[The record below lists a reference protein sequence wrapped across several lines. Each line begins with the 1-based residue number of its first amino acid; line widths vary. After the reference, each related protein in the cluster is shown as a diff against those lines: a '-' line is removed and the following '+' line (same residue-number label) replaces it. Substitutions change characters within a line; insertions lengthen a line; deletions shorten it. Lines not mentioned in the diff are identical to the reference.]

1 MRQCRYNR
9 GMLLLSSTGERASA
23 KVRRRKVWILGAL
36 LFGCA
41 VQAPIASVELS
52 IPVLAPVDSW
62 VIQLQGIEPA
72 ATTRALCRRNVDM
85 VVLEP
90 MRSQQNEE
98 TFPMRELVTK
108 VQQSAGGTLP
118 NKRVIAYLNVGQA
131 EDYRSYWRRDW
142 RAPTAAGAG
151 SPPFLLGLDPD
162 GWQGN
167 YPVAYWDPAWQ
178 RCLFGAPDA
187 PLDQILADGFDGIYC
202 DWVLGF
208 GDPAVQAAAKAAGV
222 DPAVEMV
229 RLLQAI
235 RTYARAR
242 YPLFVLI
249 AQNGLA
255 LAEQRPELLAAVDA
269 LAQEDL
275 SFRGTATAG
284 WADPAA
290 GDIPATAEGPWST
303 AGLGERLSAMR
314 QRKVPVFALDYALRP
329 ENVQAAIATA
339 RRFGCV
345 PCVSRTPLDRLPD

>member
-1 MRQCRYNR
+1 MVTQNATTGPSCGLFRTQVFLILTSGFLASCAT
-9 GMLLLSSTGERASA
+9 SSPPAP
-23 KVRRRKVWILGAL
+23 V
-36 LFGCA
+36 A
-41 VQAPIASVELS
+41 VPLT

-62 VIQLQGIEPA
+62 VIQLQGIDAA
-72 ATTRALCRRNVDM
+72 ATTRALCKRSVDM

-90 MRSQQNEE
+90 MRSQTNEGA
-98 TFPMRELVTK
+98 FPMRELVGK
-108 VQQSAGGTLP
+108 VQQSAGASLP
-118 NKRVIAYLNVGQA
+118 GKRVIAYLNVGQA
-131 EDYRSYWRRDW
+131 EDYRSYWRFDW

-151 SPPFLLGLDPD
+151 SPAFLLGLDPD

-178 RCLFGAPDA
+178 RCLFGHPDA

-208 GDPAVQAAAKAAGV
+208 SDPAVKAAASAAGV
-222 DPAVEMV
+222 DPAVAMV
-229 RLLQAI
+229 ELLAAI
-235 RTYARAR
+235 RNYARAR

-284 WADPAA
+284 WFDAAA
-290 GDIPATAEGPWST
+290 GDIAAAATGPWST
-303 AGLGERLSAMR
+303 AELGARLAAMR
-314 QRKVPVFALDYALRP
+314 RREVPVFTLDYALRP
-329 ENVQAAIATA
+329 DNATAAIATA

-345 PCVSRTPLDRLPD
+345 PCISRTPLDRLPD